1 MKEKL
6 LKLAESIKCENEDI
20 YNKLLKIAKKFQ
32 DQKTYLLIDIKEME
46 SMIDPDKVEEYKGI
60 GRIEL
65 EV

>member
-1 MKEKL
+1 MKQKL